1 MGFLGT
7 SLFTMLGLGGP
18 IALALIATTVG
29 FIVYDTHM
37 IMKHF
42 GVDDYVRAPVSIQGL
57 ASGLPSHAT

>member
-29 FIVYDTHM
+29 FIVYDPLLSTN
-37 IMKHF
+37 
-42 GVDDYVRAPVSIQGL
+42 SIFRSFFSFVNKYTL
-57 ASGLPSHAT
+57 SLIHI

>member
-29 FIVYDTHM
+29 FIVYDQ
-37 IMKHF
+37 
-42 GVDDYVRAPVSIQGL
+42 YVGGHQSPR
-57 ASGLPSHAT
+57 